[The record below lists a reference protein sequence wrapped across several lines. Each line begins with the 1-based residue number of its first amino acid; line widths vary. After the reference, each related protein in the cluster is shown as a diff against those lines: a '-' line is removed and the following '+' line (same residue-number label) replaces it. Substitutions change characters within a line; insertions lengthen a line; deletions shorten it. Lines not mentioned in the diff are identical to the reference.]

1 MAISFLRL
9 ALGAARFFVL
19 PFHQLSPLS
28 AALGERRLSWSS
40 DNSLLS
46 VRSRQQDVEKGPQL
60 RSRSAQSLNV
70 RTKVRLGFSFA
81 AALLG
86 DLLNIL
92 NSLELRETGT
102 PAPCP
107 CSGLMGSLRDV
118 LLGQVRRECSVR
130 WVAHFAPQGATAPL
144 VQAPGWTASRP
155 DAESQPLKGFGYL
168 RLGP

>member
-40 DNSLLS
+40 DDSLLS

-70 RTKVRLGFSFA
+70 RTKVRLGFSLA

-86 DLLNIL
+86 DLFEHPEQSRIERNRDTSSV
-92 NSLELRETGT
+92 SLLRSYGV
-102 PAPCP
+102 APRRFARP
-107 CSGLMGSLRDV
+107 GS
-118 LLGQVRRECSVR
+118 
-130 WVAHFAPQGATAPL
+130 P
-144 VQAPGWTASRP
+144 
-155 DAESQPLKGFGYL
+155 
-168 RLGP
+168 